1 MVALCVQTVAAASDA
16 NAHAEHAREV
26 MKACSEVAKWLGLAL

>member
-1 MVALCVQTVAAASDA
+1 MVAHCVQAVAATSDA
-16 NAHAEHAREV
+16 NALAEPAREV